1 VEFHFRQVHGDRRH
15 YVDEDDVNVVLSRL
29 SPEVAARIREIHFV
43 DHARGNR
50 VLGYT
55 TRARREVALCAL
67 PHHVSLN
74 RFLSGPETPG
84 MYGAVAGTQWPSLA
98 VRRFMLYDVLLHE
111 IGHLHVVD
119 GRERSVRRKF
129 ADETIAQDLAN
140 RWREDLWSTH
150 FDHADPVHNPPT
162 AEETAALSRWGEAH
176 AEYRRGMAAEGDTA
190 RQHHERAAELYP
202 AHSHALTEL
211 SHCIVRQAMTE
222 LRQANPRDARQRAV
236 ELLARAL
243 HTDRT
248 CPRAN
253 LWMGW
258 NCGHLDRHEDARR
271 HLASAM
277 RQVKLNAKALAS
289 CGDAHADWGFL
300 AEAERFFEKS
310 LAVEPEN
317 ASALRGHARAVWD
330 LGADTPAETSR
341 ALALFER
348 AIAAAPGEGLSF
360 FWYAF
365 ALATIPGQAGK
376 ALQHAERA
384 LALRPED
391 RRGADLVTRL
401 REPLCPGELAH
412 LERETFT
419 TRAFDRRTGEVIELD
434 A

>member
-1 VEFHFRQVHGDRRH
+1 VELHFRQVDGDRRH

-29 SPEVAARIREIHFV
+29 SPDVTARIREIHFV
-43 DHARGNR
+43 DRARGNR

-55 TRARREVALCAL
+55 TRARREIALCAL

-74 RFLSGPETPG
+74 RSLSGPETPA

-119 GRERSVRRKF
+119 GRARSVRRKF

-140 RWREDLWSTH
+140 QWREELWSTH

-162 AEETAALSRWGEAH
+162 ADETAALSRWGEAH
-176 AEYRRGMAAEGDTA
+176 AAYRRGIAAEGDAA
-190 RQHHERAAELYP
+190 RQHHERAVELYP

-211 SHCIVRQAMTE
+211 SQLVVLQAMHQ
-222 LRQANPRDARQRAV
+222 LRQPNPRDARQQAV

-258 NCGHLDRHEDARR
+258 NCGHLDRYEDARR
-271 HLASAM
+271 HLACAM
-277 RQVKLNAKALAS
+277 RQMAFTAKALS
-289 CGDAHADWGFL
+289 SWGGAHADWGFL

-317 ASALRGHARAVWD
+317 ASALRGYARAVWE
-330 LGADTPAETSR
+330 LGARTPAETSR

-348 AIAAAPGEGLSF
+348 AIAADPDEYLSVY
-360 FWYAF
+360 WYAF
-365 ALATIPGQAGK
+365 ALATVPGQAAK
-376 ALQHAERA
+376 ALQQAERA
-384 LALRPED
+384 LALRPES
-391 RRGADLVTRL
+391 RGTAELVTRL
-401 REPLCPGELAH
+401 REPLAAGELAH
-412 LERETFT
+412 LERESVA
-419 TRAFDRRTGEVIELD
+419 TRAFDRRTGEVVE
-434 A
+434 AT